1 MTRLFRALSSLCAFA
16 VAAAALGTGRSGGD
30 TKRVA
35 AGTWGAAGIAME
47 VTASGARIEYDCAH
61 ATIDE
66 PIHVDADGRFDVKG
80 RHFREHGGPVHEGED
95 SNGQPVRY
103 TGQVAGDT
111 MTLAVTPDGSDTA
124 ISSHTL
130 VRGKTG
136 RLHKCL

>member
-1 MTRLFRALSSLCAFA
+1 MARLFGAFSPWCALA
-16 VAAAALGTGRSGGD
+16 VAAATLGPGPSGGD

-35 AGTWGAAGIAME
+35 AGTWGATGIAME

-61 ATIDE
+61 GTISE
-66 PIHVDADGRFDVKG
+66 PLVLDADGRFNVKG
-80 RHFREHGGPVHEGED
+80 RHFREHGGPVREGED

-103 TGQVAGDT
+103 TGQVTGDT
-111 MTLAVTPDGSDTA
+111 MTLTVTPEGSDTA